1 MLEFEGSAS
10 IRAKLPRQLY
20 KRNRGSVNVV
30 GDPCR
35 LPFGRINASAPRF
48 PTGENLMPL
57 IKRGVGYFEPIIRSL
72 RLKRRL
78 GEINAMPFREKNI
91 QFTKANW
98 FGWRERRNRRLVKI
112 SNGANHRHR
121 KERNKNTSRLG
132 KYISPA
138 RSSCLE
144 QPK

>member
-1 MLEFEGSAS
+1 MVAD
-10 IRAKLPRQLY
+10 RR
-20 KRNRGSVNVV
+20 
-30 GDPCR
+30 
-35 LPFGRINASAPRF
+35 
-48 PTGENLMPL
+48 
-57 IKRGVGYFEPIIRSL
+57 YFEPIIRSL

-78 GEINAMPFREKNI
+78 GEINAMPFGEKNI

-138 RSSCLE
+138 
-144 QPK
+144 